1 MNEFNEILEIIL
13 VEYWF
18 ISWPIILIG
27 IIISHYFNKKS
38 LPSSEDRRFR

>member
-27 IIISHYFNKKS
+27 IIIGHYFNKKRFKE
-38 LPSSEDRRFR
+38 EDEKE